1 MNFEHSPKT
10 KELIQKVS
18 LFMDENVYPAEEKY
32 TAEMKA
38 FRDAG
43 NPWQIPKVLNELKQ
57 KAKDQGLWNF
67 FLPERGEFFL
77 A

>member
-1 MNFEHSPKT
+1 MVYHNFMNFEHSPKT

-32 TAEMKA
+32 AAEMKA

-43 NPWQIPKVLNELKQ
+43 TPWQIPKVLNELKQ
-57 KAKDQGLWNF
+57 KQHN
-67 FLPERGEFFL
+67 
-77 A
+77 